1 MERETAYDRDRLYDE
16 VWIDPVTVVAKR
28 YGVSDVAI
36 HKACKRLQVPVPP
49 RGYWAK
55 LRAGQDITREPLPP
69 FDGPAPKQKI
79 VNAPT
84 KQRLDTGVTPPATV
98 HPDDECNSIFAICDA
113 VAVAEELTAPHPLIA
128 QDQAAREA
136 WARWEQE
143 SQKPAASRDAF
154 SSLSAPYQMNK
165 QRMDITVADDDVP
178 RAYRLLNT
186 IFHAIERMGGTV
198 HLEPK
203 KQHIHVILLGET
215 MRIRL
220 KSQAEGFTL
229 VIDEY
234 HAPRKHWRDTARKRL
249 EDEVGAFLRGLYTC
263 AVHLKSARE
272 EQRIEAVRQ
281 REVERQLYL
290 RGQQQR
296 EELARFKGFEQVATD
311 WQRARMLEGF
321 VAALE
326 QKALQ
331 ETDPRKRE
339 SLEGHIS
346 WAKRKIAWVDPL
358 IATEDPL
365 LGVRQH
371 TMPEGEKV
379 ILESVQAGAWFGYAY
394 DEEEEEED
402 FDEFALW

>member
-1 MERETAYDRDRLYDE
+1 MAREANYDRDTLYQE
-16 VWIDPVTVVAKR
+16 VWTDPVTMVAKR

-55 LRAGQDITREPLPP
+55 LRAGQDVTREPLPP
-69 FDGPAPKQKI
+69 FEGPAPKQRI
-79 VNAPT
+79 VEAPP
-84 KQRLDTGVTPPATV
+84 KRRLGTGVTPPANE
-98 HPDDECNSIFAICDA
+98 HPDDERDRI
-113 VAVAEELTAPHPLIA
+113 VAVCDTVIVAEQLTDPHPLIA

-143 SQKPAASRDAF
+143 SKKPSAKRDAS
-154 SSLSAPYQMNK
+154 SSLSAPYHLNK
-165 QRMDITVADDDVP
+165 QRLDIAVADGDVP

-186 IFHAIERMGGTV
+186 IFHAVGRMGGTV
-198 HLEPK
+198 RLDPQR
-203 KQHIHVILLGET
+203 QHIKVILLGEP

-234 HAPRKHWRDTARKRL
+234 HAPRKHWRDTTRKRL
-249 EDEVGAFLRGLYTC
+249 EDDLGAFLRGLYAC
-263 AVHLKSARE
+263 AVHLKTMRE
-272 EQRIEAVRQ
+272 EQRQEEGRRQEAQRQ
-281 REVERQLYL
+281 QYL
-290 RGQQQR
+290 RAQQQR
-296 EELARFKGFEQVATD
+296 EELARFQGFEQVAMD

-326 QKALQ
+326 QKALL

-346 WAKRKIAWVDPL
+346 WAKRKITWVDPL
-358 IATEDPL
+358 IAAEDPL

-371 TMPEGEKV
+371 AMPDSEKV
-379 ILESVQAGAWFGYAY
+379 IIESTQGCAWFGYSY
-394 DEEEEEED
+394 DDEEDDED
-402 FDEFALW
+402 IDEYALW

>member
-1 MERETAYDRDRLYDE
+1 MRTDNTYDRDTLYHE
-16 VWIDPVTVVAKR
+16 VWADPVTVVAKR
-28 YGVSDVAI
+28 YEVSDVAI

-55 LRAGQDITREPLPP
+55 LRAGQDVTREPLPP
-69 FDGPAPKQKI
+69 FEGPAPKQKI

-84 KQRLDTGVTPPATV
+84 KRRLDTGVTPPATV
-98 HPDDECNSIFAICDA
+98 HPDDGCNSIFAICDA
-113 VAVAEELTAPHPLIA
+113 VAVAEELTDPHPLIA

-143 SQKPAASRDAF
+143 SKKPAASRGAF
-154 SSLSAPYQMNK
+154 SSLSAPYQMNE
-165 QRMDITVADDDVP
+165 QRMDITVVDDDVP

-186 IFHAIERMGGTV
+186 IFHAVERMGGTV
-198 HLEPK
+198 RLEPK
-203 KQHIHVILLGET
+203 KQHIHVVLLEESI
-215 MRIRL
+215 RIRL

-234 HAPRKHWRDTARKRL
+234 HAPRKHWRDTAHKRL
-249 EDEVGAFLRGLYTC
+249 ENELGAFLRGLYTC
-263 AVHLKSARE
+263 AVHLKTARE
-272 EQRIEAVRQ
+272 EQRIETVRQ
-281 REVERQLYL
+281 REVQRQQYL

-296 EELARFKGFEQVATD
+296 EELARFQGFEQVAMD

-358 IATEDPL
+358 IAAEDPL

-371 TMPEGEKV
+371 AMPEDEKV

-394 DEEEEEED
+394 DEEEDEED
-402 FDEFALW
+402 IDEYALW